1 MKKDKIIK
9 ELTKY
14 PKNELVSRILDLE
27 TKLASIAH
35 DHQKAIK
42 YLKLS
47 LRRIDPDRRKLSL
60 INEFYYLYDRY
71 LKNSTHEKASQKLL
85 KDPIWAVLCKLDP
98 MLARLKTT
106 RSMMKKYSLQKK
118 SST

>member
-60 INEFYYLYDRY
+60 INELITVSFGPTKINFKRLFFIIFKKLY
-71 LKNSTHEKASQKLL
+71 
-85 KDPIWAVLCKLDP
+85 
-98 MLARLKTT
+98 
-106 RSMMKKYSLQKK
+106 
-118 SST
+118 